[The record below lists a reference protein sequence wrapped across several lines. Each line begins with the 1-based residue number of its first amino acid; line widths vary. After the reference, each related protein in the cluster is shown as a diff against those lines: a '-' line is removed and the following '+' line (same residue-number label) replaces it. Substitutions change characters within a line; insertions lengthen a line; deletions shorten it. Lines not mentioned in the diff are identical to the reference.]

1 MKRVSLKQLWIDNY
15 NGLTERQTQV
25 EDQQAEE

>member
-1 MKRVSLKQLWIDNY
+1 MKRVSLKQLLIDNY
-15 NGLTERQTQV
+15 NGLAERQTQV